1 MDSYSLHKRS
11 FFVTL
16 ILVIAFSVL
25 SIRIVYIQIVGHER
39 FSEIA
44 KAERMARTVLPA
56 SRGQIYDR
64 NGESLVQNQHVRDVI
79 ADRYHLED
87 IHVCR
92 RAVAAS
98 ERVSVREISQRYNS
112 KEVRK
117 RFIVLAEN
125 LLEQTLGIKQ
135 GVLQEIINNN
145 DGRDRVVIFRSLD
158 FIHAEKVKELM
169 NERKIGGFRF
179 EDSMRR
185 YYPKHGRL
193 VQVLGYT
200 DAANVGRE
208 GVERTL
214 NQQLAGRSGYRLVE
228 RTRYSSEV
236 LSEHSKEVKPVN
248 GSNVELTIDM
258 GLQNI
263 VEQQLESA
271 VREYNPEKIMAVFM
285 DPGTGEILSMA
296 SRPQFNQFT
305 REGVRKI
312 HPVSDRYE
320 PGSTFKI
327 VSLSAAF
334 DRGLVTPDSNFFCY
348 NGRYREPGVTLR
360 DHKAYG
366 YLSAEEIL
374 AKSSNIGVYM
384 LAKKIGRHTFHSY
397 IKDFGFS
404 KRTGVELTAESSG
417 TVTRPDSK
425 GWSKTSLSRIAMGYE
440 VDVTALQMVNA
451 LSVVANGGTLYQPQ
465 IIQRVTSQD
474 GLTMYRFQPK
484 KIRRVIHE
492 GAANKVRNALM
503 AVVLKGGTGTKAQ
516 VDGFHVAGKTGT
528 AYKPK
533 EPRNRG
539 YHTGR
544 YVVSFMGF
552 LPAEN
557 PRLAG
562 IIVVDDPQNEGFR
575 YGGHVAAPIFSKIAA
590 AAMPYMGIEP
600 RKATRSLGPSSEQV
614 VQGNLI
620 D

>member
-1 MDSYSLHKRS
+1 MDSNSFHKRS
-11 FFVTL
+11 FCVTL

-44 KAERMARTVLPA
+44 KAERMAKTVLPA

-98 ERVSVREISQRYNS
+98 EEVSVREISQRYNS
-112 KEVRK
+112 KEVRE
-117 RFIVLAEN
+117 RFIILAES
-125 LLEQTLGIKQ
+125 LLNQTLGIKK
-135 GVLQEIINNN
+135 GVLQEIVNNN
-145 DGRDRVVIFRSLD
+145 DGRDRFVIFRSLD
-158 FIHAEKVKELM
+158 FIHAERVKELM
-169 NERKIGGFRF
+169 RERKIGGFRF
-179 EDSMRR
+179 EDSTRR
-185 YYPKHGRL
+185 YYPKYQRL

-208 GVERTL
+208 GIESTL
-214 NQQLAGRSGYRLVE
+214 NPQLAGVSGYRLVE
-228 RTRYSSEV
+228 RTRRSSEV
-236 LSEHSKEVKPVN
+236 LSEYSKEVPPIN

-263 VEQQLESA
+263 VEQQLELA
-271 VREYNPEKIMAVFM
+271 VREYAPEKIMAVFM

-312 HPVSDRYE
+312 HPIADRYE

-327 VSLSAAF
+327 VALSAAF
-334 DRGLVTPDSNFFCY
+334 DRGLITPDSIFFCY
-348 NGRYREPGVTLR
+348 NGRYQEPGVTLS
-360 DHKAYG
+360 DHRAYG

-397 IKDFGFS
+397 IKDFGFTR
-404 KRTGVELTAESSG
+404 KTGVELTAESSG

-425 GWSKTSLSRIAMGYE
+425 WWSKTSLSRIAMGYE

-451 LSVVANGGTLYQPQ
+451 LCVIANGGTLFQPQ
-465 IIQRVTSQD
+465 IIQRITSQD

-492 GAANKVRNALM
+492 GAANKVRDALM
-503 AVVLKGGTGTKAQ
+503 AVVSKGGTGTKAQ

-528 AYKPK
+528 AKK
-533 EPRNRG
+533 LKNPRNQG
-539 YHTGR
+539 YHKGR

-562 IIVVDDPQNEGFR
+562 IIVVDDPKNKGSR
-575 YGGHVAAPIFSKIAA
+575 YGGTVAAPIFSKIAA
-590 AAMPYMGIEP
+590 AAMPYMGIDP
-600 RKATRSLGPSSEQV
+600 RKATRSLGPSTGQV
-614 VQGNLI
+614 LQSDLI